1 MVVALVMSR
10 SRTGNIAFLTAIVIV
25 GTLALAARRRL
36 DAKRAM
42 FFVSLLFVDLMVI
55 GQWFGLEALVE
66 RLEQSNPQV
75 EARWADYSPLLMVYL
90 QTFPWTGSGAGS
102 FYSVFGQF
110 HGGALAMSPAHAHND
125 YAQFAVE
132 FGLPAFSL
140 LGAWVALTTY
150 QAGQLLRSRD
160 AYFAGLGFAG
170 LFMLV
175 WLLIHSGTDFN
186 LQIAANA
193 ATVMVLAGAIWGA
206 RGSSAR
212 QGGRTASTSS

>member
-1 MVVALVMSR
+1 
-10 SRTGNIAFLTAIVIV
+10 
-25 GTLALAARRRL
+25 
-36 DAKRAM
+36 
-42 FFVSLLFVDLMVI
+42 
-55 GQWFGLEALVE
+55 
-66 RLEQSNPQV
+66 
-75 EARWADYSPLLMVYL
+75 
-90 QTFPWTGSGAGS
+90 
-102 FYSVFGQF
+102 
-110 HGGALAMSPAHAHND
+110 MSPAHAHND